1 MTVQLTK
8 DSIDLGIHVKDPEK
22 SLAFYRDTLGF
33 EQVGEM
39 DMPGG
44 MHMWRLMCGT
54 SMIKLVNSA
63 KGPKAENP
71 GGGIIGANGYRYW
84 TISVSNLD
92 EIVAKCEAGGY
103 KVAIPVTTI
112 RPGTA
117 IAMVEDPDGNW
128 VEFLATV

>member
-54 SMIKLVNSA
+54 SMIKLVKPERA
-63 KGPKAENP
+63 FAAFRKELK
-71 GGGIIGANGYRYW
+71 
-84 TISVSNLD
+84 
-92 EIVAKCEAGGY
+92 K
-103 KVAIPVTTI
+103 K
-112 RPGTA
+112 
-117 IAMVEDPDGNW
+117 
-128 VEFLATV
+128 